1 MSETWEGLRMA
12 EKWAA
17 MSKGTRILLA
27 AALLYVVESIL
38 IVATEADANNGYASV
53 LIGAVTSTFG
63 AFLAAAALRTDYLAA
78 LRLRWRLRSGA
89 ERATATVAAVVS
101 FSNSDFTYPVFEY
114 ATPDGATHR
123 HADAS
128 SRTLEVG
135 ATAEVRYL
143 PGEADFAAG
152 PMGRFN
158 VVVFA
163 VLAVLGAV
171 LLAMMPLMTVQALF
185 S

>member
-1 MSETWEGLRMA
+1 MA

-17 MSKGTRILLA
+17 LSKGAQILLA
-27 AALLYVVESIL
+27 AVLLYIVESVV
-38 IVATEADANNGYASV
+38 IVATDSDANNGYASV

-63 AFLAAAALRTDYLAA
+63 AFLAAAALRTDYLQA

-101 FSNSDFTYPVFEY
+101 FHNSDFTYPVFEY
-114 ATPDGATHR
+114 TTPDGASHR

-128 SRTLEVG
+128 SRSLDVG

-143 PGEADFAAG
+143 PAEADFAVG
-152 PMGRFN
+152 PMSRFN

-163 VLAVLGAV
+163 VLAALGLV
-171 LLAMMPLMTVQALF
+171 LLVLMPLMTVQALL

>member
-1 MSETWEGLRMA
+1 MA

-17 MSKGTRILLA
+17 MSRGARILLA
-27 AALLYVVESIL
+27 AVLLYIVESVL
-38 IVATEADANNGYASV
+38 IVATDADANNGYASV

-152 PMGRFN
+152 PMSRFN

-163 VLAVLGAV
+163 VLAALGAV
-171 LLAMMPLMTVQALF
+171 LLVMMPLMTVQALF